1 MGGAVLVSSTWFVSK
16 LLGFLRERLIA
27 SKFGASPETDAY
39 NAAFGVP
46 DFIYGTLILGS
57 LLSVFI
63 PVFIHYREKQGNE
76 EAFRVANSILN
87 LIILI
92 FLACGVLLFIFA
104 PQMMHIIAPGFDAV
118 RTDMA
123 VGMTRIISVNIL
135 LFGISNILSGILNAS
150 KKFLAFSLAPVLYNV
165 GIIFGI
171 VVLVP
176 RFGVEGIA
184 IGSVIGAVMHVLIQV
199 PSVLQTGF
207 RYRRIIDTAHEG
219 VREIGKLILPR
230 AFGQSV
236 TQIDQLVNVVIGSTL
251 AVGSVTIFKWAN
263 NIQDLPIT
271 LIGVSIATVAF
282 PLFSEALAH
291 DDRIAFVRHFSDVVR
306 KILFLVI
313 PVTVLFLTL
322 RAQAVRVIL
331 GAGRFDWDATYL
343 TANTLGFFALSFFA
357 QSLIPVLARSF
368 YAMRDTKTPVKL
380 TVIAVVL
387 DIIGSFALARG
398 FHIGGF
404 EFHGLGVRG
413 LALSYSISNIVGML
427 LMYTVLRMRLG
438 DLDDDRV
445 IKTILKVVGAS
456 ALMALL
462 IQGVKFTVVRF
473 GVTLDTGFGV
483 LTQLIVAGGI
493 GSFSYIWFAAAFGL
507 EEVGAIKT
515 WFLGLVRSLKNGKQQ
530 NGGNG
535 NGS

>member
-1 MGGAVLVSSTWFVSK
+1 MGGAVLVSSSWFLSK

-27 SKFGASPETDAY
+27 SKFGVSPETDAY

-63 PVFIHYREKQGNE
+63 PVYINYREKQGNE
-76 EAFRVANSILN
+76 EAFKVANSILN
-87 LIILI
+87 LIMLVFLI
-92 FLACGVLLFIFA
+92 CGVLLFVFA
-104 PQMMHIIAPGFDAV
+104 PQMMRLIAPGFDAV
-118 RTDMA
+118 RNAAA
-123 VGMTRIISVNIL
+123 VDMTRIISINIF
-135 LFGISNILSGILNAS
+135 LFGISNVLSGILNAS

-199 PSVLQTGF
+199 PSVLKTGF
-207 RYRRIIDTAHEG
+207 RYRRVIDCAHQG
-219 VREIGKLILPR
+219 VREIGRLILPR
-230 AFGQSV
+230 AFGQSI

-271 LIGVSIATVAF
+271 LIGVSLATVAF
-282 PLFSEALAH
+282 PLFSEALARG
-291 DDRIAFVRHFSDVVR
+291 DRAAFVRHFSDVVR

-313 PVTVLFLTL
+313 PATVLFLTL

-331 GAGRFDWDATYL
+331 GAGRFDWNATYL
-343 TANTLGFFALSFFA
+343 TANALGFFALSFFA

-368 YAMRDTKTPVKL
+368 YAMRDTATPVKL
-380 TVIAVVL
+380 TVIAVAL
-387 DIIGSFALARG
+387 DIIGSFAFARG
-398 FHIGGF
+398 FHIGSYV
-404 EFHGLGVRG
+404 FHGLGVRG
-413 LALSYSISNIVGML
+413 LALSYSVSSVIGML

-438 DLDDDRV
+438 DLDDDR
-445 IKTILKVVGAS
+445 IIRTIVKVVGAS
-456 ALMALL
+456 ALMTLL

-483 LTQLIVAGGI
+483 LTQLIIAGGI
-493 GSFSYIWFAAAFGL
+493 GVFGYIWFAAAFGL

-515 WFLGLVRSLKNGKQQ
+515 WYFGMVRQLKNGTKR
-530 NGGNG
+530 NGDGANG
-535 NGS
+535 E